1 MLSDYPWR
9 RLRAGRRP
17 RRRQLTYLVLLHYID
32 SAKKNCIRR
41 VCCASDPKGQM
52 ARVNAEMQRKGFLA
66 AYDFGGAPQRSY
78 TRLRHR
84 SPRIESPVR
93 VRERGISLR

>member
-1 MLSDYPWR
+1 
-9 RLRAGRRP
+9 
-17 RRRQLTYLVLLHYID
+17 
-32 SAKKNCIRR
+32 
-41 VCCASDPKGQM
+41 M

-93 VRERGISLR
+93 VRERGIFAPL